1 MDQHQ
6 SQGSDELAQKKRKVD
21 DITNDNY
28 HTNTKFV
35 RRGIHRSISPP
46 PLRRRRIGS
55 PKLVM
60 LEEEETPNRKEV
72 DQKPVELP
80 ERSSMDGKYP
90 VLEHTKRGALKSPFQ
105 LTTIRDLP
113 ASSNVDAV
121 SLKDVLGD
129 PLISECWEFNYLHNL
144 DFLMEQFDEDVRNL
158 VRVNVIHG
166 FWKRED
172 QSRLNL
178 AEQALKYPNIKLLTA
193 YMPEMFGTHHSKMLI
208 LFRHDFTAQIIIHTA
223 NMIPFDWTNM
233 TQALWKS
240 PHLPL
245 LGPEKPTPI
254 EPFKIGSGPKFKLDL
269 LNYLRAYD
277 TKRIIC
283 KPLVEQLLK
292 YDFSEIKAAL
302 IGSVP
307 EKQGIEISPSQTAW
321 GWAGLTNVLKSVS
334 CYHDTQPEIVIQIS
348 SIASLGPT
356 DKWLTHFLKAL
367 NTSKSPRKTNPKFK
381 IIFPTAD
388 EVRRS
393 INGYASGNAIHTKIL
408 TPAQGKQ
415 LAYLKPMLCHW
426 AGDGAQH
433 SSSSSLPS
441 NSQSS
446 QSSTPPEPKI
456 QEAYRKRA
464 APHIKTYIRF
474 SSDTS
479 SNSSSQKS
487 IDWML
492 VTSANLS
499 KQAWGEP
506 LNSAG
511 EARICSYE
519 IGVLVWPDLWE
530 EEQSGKKVKMVPC
543 FGSDTPS
550 ISSISSSVEI
560 VDQKKIDVKGEEEH
574 LKRERNDEGEE
585 KGDEESDTIIVGA
598 RMPYDLPLVPYG
610 KDDIPWCASASYSEP
625 DWMGNTWKT

>member
-21 DITNDNY
+21 DITNDKDN
-28 HTNTKFV
+28 TNTKTV
-35 RRGIHRSISPP
+35 PRGIHRSISPP

-55 PKLVM
+55 PKPVM
-60 LEEEETPNRKEV
+60 LEEEESPNRKEV
-72 DQKPVELP
+72 DQKPVELS
-80 ERSSMDGKYP
+80 EQDLMDSKNS
-90 VLEHTKRGALKSPFQ
+90 VLEHTKRGVVKSPFQ

-121 SLKDVLGD
+121 SLRDILGD

-193 YMPEMFGTHHSKMLI
+193 YMPEISMEI
-208 LFRHDFTAQIIIHTA
+208 
-223 NMIPFDWTNM
+223 
-233 TQALWKS
+233 

-254 EPFKIGSGPKFKLDL
+254 EPFKIGSGQKFKLDL

-307 EKQGIEISPSQTAW
+307 GKQGIEISPSQTAW
-321 GWAGLTNVLKSVS
+321 GWAGLTNALKSVA
-334 CYHDTQPEIVIQIS
+334 CYHDAQPEIAIQIS

-367 NTSKSPRKTNPKFK
+367 NTSKFPRKTNPKFR

-408 TPAQGKQ
+408 TPAQEKQ

-433 SSSSSLPS
+433 SSPSSSPS
-441 NSQSS
+441 NSPS
-446 QSSTPPEPKI
+446 QSSTPSEPKI

-479 SNSSSQKS
+479 SNSSSQRS
-487 IDWML
+487 IDWVL

-511 EARICSYE
+511 EVRICSYE
-519 IGVLVWPDLWE
+519 IGVLVWPDLWGKK
-530 EEQSGKKVKMVPC
+530 QSGKKVKMVPC
-543 FGSDTPS
+543 FGSDTPFM
-550 ISSISSSVEI
+550 SSVSSHLEI
-560 VDQKKIDVKGEEEH
+560 VDEEKMEIKGEEEIG
-574 LKRERNDEGEE
+574 KRRKDDGRKEE
-585 KGDEESDTIIVGA
+585 DQEESNTIIVGA